1 MGQFKMFTAE
11 RCLDMPHD
19 DLLPLFQLRVSSSK
33 NSDDTTT
40 PGMTLPGIVSYHE
53 YGALLD

>member
-1 MGQFKMFTAE
+1 MFTAE